1 MSIALQGLAFAF
13 MAGIFSIFS
22 PCGFALLPGY
32 VFYYMGSSFTIGKAL
47 MGGISCTLG
56 LITVFT
62 LLGGLASGLGEITSS
77 MIPVFDLIAASVLI
91 LLGAIMMTGN
101 SFPYL
106 SMPVK
111 PVKRRGSLGFYL
123 FGLIYGLAGI
133 GCSAPIFISVLLYAM
148 SKGLV
153 NGMFTFVAYAFGMA
167 VPIILTSILLAEAK
181 EYVIKKFMKNTPLIQ
196 RVSGVFLIIIGL
208 YLVYFYFA
216 TYY

>member
-1 MSIALQGLAFAF
+1 MSLPLQGLAFAF

-47 MGGISCTLG
+47 TGGISCTLG

-62 LLGGLASGLGEITSS
+62 VLGGLASGLGEISS
-77 MIPVFDLIAASVLI
+77 HLIPVFDLIAASI
-91 LLGAIMMTGN
+91 LLLLGFIMMVGKP
-101 SFPYL
+101 FPYL
-106 SMPVK
+106 SIPVK
-111 PVKRRGSLGFYL
+111 PVRRRGPIGFYL

-148 SKGLV
+148 SKGFV
-153 NGMFTFVAYAFGMA
+153 NGMFTFIAYASGMA

-181 EYVIKKFMKNTPLIQ
+181 EYIIRKFTKNTPLIQ
-196 RVSGVFLIIIGL
+196 RVSGAFLVIVGL
-208 YLVYFYFA
+208 YLVYFYFV
-216 TYY
+216 TYH